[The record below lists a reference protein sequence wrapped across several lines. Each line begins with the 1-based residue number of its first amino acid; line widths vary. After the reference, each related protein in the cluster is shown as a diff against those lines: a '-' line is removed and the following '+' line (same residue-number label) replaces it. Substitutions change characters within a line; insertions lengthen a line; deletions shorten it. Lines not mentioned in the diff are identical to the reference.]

1 MNIAYDFIIALILAF
16 VLVMMKQ
23 YVFALIVVVIYA
35 LYKYNKKKPYILAY
49 KGNVSFRNGEREK
62 ALELYKKACTYKNAS
77 DSIRLQYAYLTLYL
91 GNLEEA
97 TKLLSAIDYDKLPER
112 LKASY
117 TMTDSLI
124 TWKNGDLKK
133 AIENLKNLHTQ
144 YEHTTVYETLGYF
157 LILDKRYEEALKY
170 NLLAYEYDQDNKVIM
185 DNLAQSYYFTG
196 NIEKAKEVYNKL
208 LDEDPGIPEPYY
220 YYGLILRDEGDTKGA
235 LESFDKALTKRESYL
250 SALNKDK
257 IRVAIHELNIK

>member
-1 MNIAYDFIIALILAF
+1 MNTAYDFIIALILAF

-23 YVFALIVVVIYA
+23 YILALLVVAIYA

-49 KGNVSFRNGEREK
+49 KGNVAFRNGEREK
-62 ALELYKKACTYKNAS
+62 ALDFYKKACTYKNTS

-97 TKLLSAIDYDKLPER
+97 TKLLKSVDYDKLPER
-112 LKASY
+112 LRASY
-117 TMTDSLI
+117 KMTDSLI
-124 TWKNGDLKK
+124 TWKNGDLEK
-133 AIENLKNLHTQ
+133 AIENLKSLHTQ

-157 LILDKRYEEALKY
+157 LILDKRFEEALQY
-170 NLLAYEYDQDNKVIM
+170 NLLASEYDQDNKVIM

-196 NIEKAKEVYNKL
+196 NIEKAKEVYDKL
-208 LDEDPGIPEPYY
+208 LEEDPGIPEPYY
-220 YYGLILRDEGDTKGA
+220 YYGLILRDEGNIEGA
-235 LESFDKALTKRESYL
+235 LESLDKALTKRESYL

-257 IRVAIHELNIK
+257 IRDTIAELKI